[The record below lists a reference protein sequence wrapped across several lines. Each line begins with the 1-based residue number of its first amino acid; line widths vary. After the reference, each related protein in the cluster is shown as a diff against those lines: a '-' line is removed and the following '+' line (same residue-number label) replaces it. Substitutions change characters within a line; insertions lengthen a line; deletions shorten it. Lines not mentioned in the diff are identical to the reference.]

1 MTDKPHTL
9 SIDQTE
15 WRVLFA
21 SNIARVTEFVNGNT
35 SLTPDTLKAMHDHL
49 DRAKLLASA
58 WYKSAP
64 AVTPEVKAADVP
76 AMTNGAAI
84 PKKRRGRPS
93 NAEVAARTH
102 NGYFGGDT
110 Q

>member
-1 MTDKPHTL
+1 MTDKHTL

-21 SNIARVTEFVNGNT
+21 SNIARVNEFINAT
-35 SLTPDTLKAMHDHL
+35 TTLTPENLKQLHEHL

-58 WYKSAP
+58 WQKSAP
-64 AVTPEVKAADVP
+64 PAKEPEVMAADVP
-76 AMTNGAAI
+76 AMTNGATHV
-84 PKKRRGRPS
+84 KKRRGRPS
-93 NAEVAARTH
+93 NADLAARAV
-102 NGYFGGDT
+102 

>member
-1 MTDKPHTL
+1 MTQPHTL

-21 SNIARVTEFVNGNT
+21 SNIQRVTEFIGQT
-35 SLTPDTLKAMHDHL
+35 TTLTPEHLVHLLDHL

-58 WYKSAP
+58 WQKSAP
-64 AVTPEVKAADVP
+64 VVKEPEVSASDVP
-76 AMTNGAAI
+76 AVTNGADVV
-84 PKKRRGRPS
+84 KKRGRPRKA
-93 NAEVAARTH
+93 AEATGAV
-102 NGYFGGDT
+102 

>member
-1 MTDKPHTL
+1 MTQPHTL

-21 SNIARVTEFVNGNT
+21 SNIARVTEFVGQT
-35 SLTPDTLKAMHDHL
+35 TTLTPENLAHLLDHL

-58 WYKSAP
+58 WQKSAP
-64 AVTPEVKAADVP
+64 AVKEPEVLAADVP
-76 AMTNGAAI
+76 AKTNGAEVV
-84 PKKRRGRPS
+84 KKRGRPRKMQ
-93 NAEVAARTH
+93 EAA
-102 NGYFGGDT
+102 GVV

>member
-1 MTDKPHTL
+1 MTAPHTL

-21 SNIARVTEFVNGNT
+21 SNIQRVTEFVGQT
-35 SLTPDTLKAMHDHL
+35 TTLTPENLIHLLEHL

-58 WYKSAP
+58 WQKSAP
-64 AVTPEVKAADVP
+64 AKEPEVLAADVP
-76 AMTNGAAI
+76 AKSNGAEVV
-84 PKKRRGRPS
+84 KKRGRPRKMQ
-93 NAEVAARTH
+93 EAAGPRM
-102 NGYFGGDT
+102 GVV